1 MDATTSRPVTCEIL
15 VSLINRENILN
26 VNSLIFCSSSIFSK
40 SHTYRQ
46 RVLLVLSICFCISN
60 PLGSYFIYT
69 GSCHSIMNS
78 NIDPKVL

>member
-46 RVLLVLSICFCISN
+46 RVSLISLKYLLLHQQPFGVLFHLYWVLSQYYEFK
-60 PLGSYFIYT
+60 
-69 GSCHSIMNS
+69 H
-78 NIDPKVL
+78 